1 MNDVGL
7 DLNFDKLIAN
17 LNEYFLENQNYSRL
31 FDIVNDENN
40 PEAALNF
47 FSNCACEFFNLLLFL
62 PKMQKQIQFTQ
73 IKLLITRV
81 KEYHDSLNIFM
92 SQGNNAEHK
101 KIPLFFAGIF
111 VCIFFIFSNYK
122 VYPGLLLLF
131 TTPLRP
137 ISPEIFKYLG
147 IYFLYFLFLFSIF
160 IYK

>member
-1 MNDVGL
+1 MSDVGL
-7 DLNFDKLIAN
+7 DLNFDKLIDN
-17 LNEYFLENQNYSRL
+17 LNQYFLENQNYSRL

-40 PEAALNF
+40 PEPALNF
-47 FSNCACEFFNLLLFL
+47 LTNCACEFFNLLLFL

-73 IKLLITRV
+73 IKLLISRV
-81 KEYHDSLNIFM
+81 KEYHDSLNIFV
-92 SQGNNAEHK
+92 SQGNNSQNE
-101 KIPLFFAGIF
+101 KISLFFASIF

-147 IYFLYFLFLFSIF
+147 MFFLFLKNVYF
-160 IYK
+160 ILIY